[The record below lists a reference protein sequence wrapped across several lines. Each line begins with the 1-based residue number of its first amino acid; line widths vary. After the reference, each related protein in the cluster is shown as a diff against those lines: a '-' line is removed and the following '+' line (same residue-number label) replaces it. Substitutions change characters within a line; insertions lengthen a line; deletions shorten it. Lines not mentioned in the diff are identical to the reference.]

1 MSESLDNYS
10 ITDQI
15 LLTSVEKVQF
25 DLTPDYVIEANKA
38 CEEALNKANN
48 ILRVINR
55 SFISKFDLFPPQM
68 SLYRWSQN
76 INAQLREAIKSVDD
90 AEGRLA
96 SMRRAHD
103 HMRDYAI
110 SKKKAQLASRY
121 NFSVPADR
129 AAIQPAITE
138 FFEPYR
144 QMKAAKRPWNQPE
157 GQSWSEN
164 GSFEARNRLRRTL
177 SRAPAM
183 SNLPQAF
190 DEMPEATVL
199 AAATPV
205 AGHPPKPEKLVFSMP
220 HPVTSTK
227 RETPIREDVAANICS
242 PSPIL
247 PKVIKPEPEASVTY
261 TLVSPCPIK
270 RYPEVIDL
278 TIGGDDVF
286 TSPTAPAEMPILETP
301 SADLSTLPMTP
312 GQVPQSSVA
321 TQLPAETEN
330 LDEVDLAP
338 RIFRDHSV
346 NIPEHHSPEASP
358 GRKEGIVRVDMAKFG
373 MEGTWYRD
381 GDRVIRETP
390 SPLLRTCSCK
400 RYQKTFWCRHKSSE
414 MAEFRRKN
422 GIPTWSEPN
431 KENVVQNSKIL

>member
-1 MSESLDNYS
+1 MSDSLDIYS
-10 ITDQI
+10 ITDQV

-25 DLTPDYVIEANKA
+25 DLTPDYVIEANKS

-55 SFISKFDLFPPQM
+55 SFIAKFDLFPPQM

-110 SKKKAQLASRY
+110 SKKKAQLSNRY

-129 AAIQPAITE
+129 PAVQPAITE
-138 FFEPYR
+138 FFEPFR
-144 QMKAAKRPWNQPE
+144 QLKTAKRPWNQPE

-183 SNLPQAF
+183 SNLPQTV
-190 DEMPEATVL
+190 DVPEATLL

-205 AGHPPKPEKLVFSMP
+205 ASHPPKPEKLVFSMP

-227 RETPIREDVAANICS
+227 RESPAREELAANICS

-247 PKVIKPEPEASVTY
+247 SKVVKPEPEPSITY

-270 RYPEVIDL
+270 RYPEVVDL
-278 TIGGDDVF
+278 TIGEDDVF
-286 TSPTAPAEMPILETP
+286 LSPAAPAEMPILETP
-301 SADLSTLPMTP
+301 SAELSTLPMTP

-321 TQLPAETEN
+321 TQLPAETEAQ
-330 LDEVDLAP
+330 DEVDLAP
-338 RIFRDHSV
+338 RIFRHQEISMPQNLPYD
-346 NIPEHHSPEASP
+346 ASP
-358 GRKEGIVRVDMAKFG
+358 GSKEGIVQVDMAQFG
-373 MEGTWYRD
+373 IEGTWYRD

-390 SPLLRTCSCK
+390 SPLLRKCSCK

-414 MAEFRRKN
+414 MSEFRKKN
-422 GIPTWSEPN
+422 GIPTWTEPN
-431 KENVVQNSKIL
+431 KENIVQDGKTL